1 MKKIIRIIS
10 LGLAFC
16 LLALSLCSCDP
27 PDTRSDEK
35 KIQDRLDAFVF
46 ALNSGDT
53 DAALECLDAK
63 NRNMLNA
70 ALNIGGGLLNSLI
83 GFNIDVKDI
92 LALAIGL
99 NSGDLFTANVQDI
112 SITSDTKAVAY
123 LTLTTQ
129 IGGQTESES
138 GTLDLVKEKGD
149 WYIHFEVDWTSLI
162 GSF

>member
-1 MKKIIRIIS
+1 MKKIVRMIS

-16 LLALSLCSCDP
+16 LLALCLCSCDP
-27 PDTRSDEK
+27 PDTRSDEQ
-35 KIQDRLDAFVF
+35 KIRERLDAFVF
-46 ALNSGDT
+46 ALNSGDA
-53 DAALECLDAK
+53 DAALECLDSK

-99 NSGDLFTANVQDI
+99 NSGDLFTADVKDI
-112 SITSDTKAVAY
+112 SITSDTTAVAY
-123 LTLTTQ
+123 LTLTAQ
-129 IGGQTESES
+129 VGGQSDSES

-149 WYIHFEVDWTSLI
+149 WFIHFEVDWTSLMNA
-162 GSF
+162 F